1 MLGLL
6 CLCCLRFTRRC
17 LDGVWKVIY
26 FLKTHHMH
34 THAWVPM
41 CTCAHTC
48 MHACTHACMHTCTHA
63 VTVYMKWPV
72 KCNGVAC
79 ENPHPKFHVWYSMIR
94 NTGSTPRWYDAVN
107 LWRCDELPVSCTVL
121 HTCRAVPLYQPNGVA
136 SLFVPTIYHHKNN
149 SMMCAS

>member
-1 MLGLL
+1 MFGWSLESNLFPENTSHART
-6 CLCCLRFTRRC
+6 CMS
-17 LDGVWKVIY
+17 
-26 FLKTHHMH
+26 THVHMH
-34 THAWVPM
+34 THV
-41 CTCAHTC
+41 C
-48 MHACTHACMHTCTHA
+48 MHAHPHACTHA

-79 ENPHPKFHVWYSMIR
+79 KNPHPNSHVWYSMIR

-149 SMMCAS
+149 SMMYANWSPPYPPLPPFFLLFL